1 MSDIP
6 FDRSFRAE
14 YGRVDWLSPRLR
26 RVVANNPGPFTF
38 YGTNTYVVGIDEV
51 AVIDPG
57 PDDPAHLDALVSA
70 LSGERVRAIVVT
82 HTHRDHAPLARRL
95 QAIVGGEIVAEG
107 PHRPSRPPRA
117 GDPGLMDAAADMDF
131 APDRAVSD
139 GERIAGPGW
148 SLEAIATP
156 GHTANHMAFAWAD
169 ERIIFSG
176 DHVMA
181 WSTSV
186 VAPPDGAMGPYMA
199 SLRRLMARPET
210 TYWPG
215 HGGAVT
221 NARQFTGAYLKHRQM
236 REGAIAARLDAHGPA
251 TIPGLVEALYVGLDP
266 KLKGAAG
273 FSVLA
278 HLEDMAERG
287 RVRPDREVWLDAVW
301 RMA

>member
-1 MSDIP
+1 
-6 FDRSFRAE
+6 
-14 YGRVDWLSPRLR
+14 
-26 RVVANNPGPFTF
+26 
-38 YGTNTYVVGIDEV
+38 
-51 AVIDPG
+51 
-57 PDDPAHLDALVSA
+57 
-70 LSGERVRAIVVT
+70 
-82 HTHRDHAPLARRL
+82 
-95 QAIVGGEIVAEG
+95 
-107 PHRPSRPPRA
+107 
-117 GDPGLMDAAADMDF
+117 MDAAADMDF
-131 APDRAVSD
+131 APDRTVSD
-139 GERIAGPGW
+139 GERIDGPGW

-273 FSVLA
+273 FPCWRTSRTWPSAGASGPIATSGSRRCGGWREATGGRGVLTPP
-278 HLEDMAERG
+278 LQI
-287 RVRPDREVWLDAVW
+287 VWL
-301 RMA
+301 